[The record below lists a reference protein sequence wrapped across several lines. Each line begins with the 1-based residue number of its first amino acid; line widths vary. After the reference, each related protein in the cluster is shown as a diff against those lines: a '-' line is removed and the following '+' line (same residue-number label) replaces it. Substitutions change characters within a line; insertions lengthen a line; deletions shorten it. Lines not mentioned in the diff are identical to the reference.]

1 MVQELI
7 TNQNKNAAVD
17 LDLSG
22 MGDKINQDIIRTIR
36 RNKLN
41 KIEYKQ

>member
-22 MGDKINQDIIRTIR
+22 MGDKINQDILKI
-36 RNKLN
+36 KELN
-41 KIEYKQ
+41 ILKRLS